1 MPKNDLSNLLSQLA
15 EAQQTANPAQQ
26 VANKANAQK
35 STGPRTPEGK
45 ARAKM
50 NALRHGLTGQFYVLS
65 EADRLAYND
74 FETNLLEALAP
85 VGHYERDLAV
95 SITQNRWRLH
105 RARAMESNIQ
115 GLGQHDLADNYDT
128 GSPETEVAITQAQTW
143 LISHQAL
150 TNLTLYENRIRRD
163 VARDKNELDELQATR
178 KAAEAQAREEAEL
191 LVAQSLMNKEP
202 LASDATVQVNV
213 AQPSG
218 LIPTNVLL
226 QDKIEVNGFE
236 FSTTNLI
243 AGLNRKFALESA
255 RFYKSN
261 NWDRTKPFPKP
272 FPKAA

>member
-1 MPKNDLSNLLSQLA
+1 MPTTDLSKLLSQLA

-26 VANKANAQK
+26 TANQANAQK

-143 LISHQAL
+143 LISHHAL

-163 VARDKNELDELQATR
+163 VARDKKELDELQTAR
-178 KAAEAQAREEAEL
+178 KAAEAKAQEEAEL
-191 LVAQSLMNKEP
+191 LLQQSITKNEP
-202 LASDATVQVNV
+202 LAAEAT
-213 AQPSG
+213 
-218 LIPTNVLL
+218 
-226 QDKIEVNGFE
+226 IEVNGFV
-236 FSTTNLI
+236 FSTTLLRV
-243 AGLNRKFALESA
+243 GLNRKAALKSA
-255 RFYKSN
+255 RFYQAN
-261 NWDRTKPFPKP
+261 NGDRTKTPPNTP
-272 FPKAA
+272 ETPRQETTSHPKAA